1 MPHDLRRRLGHN
13 VRRLR
18 ADHGLSQ
25 EQFADRTGIHRTY
38 IGGIER
44 GERNVTLQTLER
56 LALAFDL
63 DPVELLE
70 DQR

>member
-1 MPHDLRRRLGHN
+1 MPQDLRRRLGRN
-13 VRRLR
+13 VQRLR

-63 DPVELLE
+63 DPVELLVE
-70 DQR
+70 S

>member
-1 MPHDLRRRLGHN
+1 MSHNLRRRLGHN
-13 VRRLR
+13 VQRLR

-56 LALAFDL
+56 LAIAFDL
-63 DPVELLE
+63 DPVELL
-70 DQR
+70 DDNR